1 MEGQAEV
8 KAEEGQPPA
17 ATAPA
22 AAEEEKKAVSGLL
35 ADMTD
40 AAQAG
45 DTEMAEVEQPEAGAG
60 AAAAAAGGTQEQNPV
75 QANVSQQDGELHCLS
90 AHRCCHASLLAVM
103 CTRVSPL
110 PRPSCSAAL
119 LPRLMPSN
127 RVPCRPCAALCV
139 CGHLPLGPS
148 RAARVA
154 RGAARRLPPVAA
166 GCRRGAGGGGAP
178 DLAEESEQ
186 YLWAGGRLPLAA
198 SGEPW
203 NASVR
208 GCGEQTL
215 GCVLQCRSLVAFS
228 YIHLAAQP
236 ALSGWPPVPPR
247 PPPHPSPC
255 RHAG

>member
-1 MEGQAEV
+1 MPADVAAELDEVEAAAAARIAEAAAAAAASAAAAAAAAPAVKQEQQVEGQAEV

-119 LPRLMPSN
+119 LPRLMPSH

-178 DLAEESEQ
+178 GRGA
-186 YLWAGGRLPLAA
+186 AGFG
-198 SGEPW
+198 
-203 NASVR
+203 
-208 GCGEQTL
+208 
-215 GCVLQCRSLVAFS
+215 
-228 YIHLAAQP
+228 
-236 ALSGWPPVPPR
+236 
-247 PPPHPSPC
+247 
-255 RHAG
+255 